1 MSSFISDIASSFKP
15 GTLKPIERNI
25 HGIVG
30 LVGLV
35 CSVALAILG
44 APALVWAL
52 MGAVFSSLVVSAIIE
67 SKGLA
72 ITSYIA
78 LFGMSFA
85 AAALTPMPPAVWVV
99 Y

>member
-15 GTLKPIERNI
+15 GTLNPVERNI

-30 LVGLV
+30 LVGIV
-35 CSVALAILG
+35 CTVALAILG
-44 APALVWAL
+44 APAWAVAFL
-52 MGAVFSSLVVSAIIE
+52 GAAFSTLVVSAIIE

-78 LFGMSFA
+78 LLGLTFA